1 MSTIVA
7 LLAAWSVAS
16 GSVDPSVWGFPGHR
30 VVCEIA
36 WQQMTPNAKSEAAK
50 LTQAFGAFPTFA
62 ESCVWADGQD
72 AKNIHN
78 SHWVNTSAGA
88 DAITMADCP
97 ADCVLRHLAAE
108 LSLLDDASNSD
119 AVRARALMFVGHF
132 VGDIHQPLHAGY
144 ASDRGGNGH
153 RLRGVPRG
161 GDMHYLWDSHFI
173 RNLAQDWRQYG
184 QDLHADINPIDHTV
198 WVDDGA
204 TIDGRV
210 LTWANESFRIVE
222 DYVYEGLTGPSGREL
237 GPTYLQDNLPTVE
250 RQLKKAGLRLGQ
262 LLNEVL
268 DPGY

>member
-7 LLAAWSVAS
+7 LLSAWTVAG
-16 GSVDPSVWGFPGHR
+16 GSAGPSVWGFPGHR

-36 WQQMTPNAKSEAAK
+36 WQEMTPNAKSEAAR
-50 LTQAFGAFPTFA
+50 LTLAFGGFSTFA
-62 ESCVWADGQD
+62 ESCVWADGPD

-78 SHWVNTSAGA
+78 SHWVNTSLGD

-97 ADCVLRHLAAE
+97 TDCVLRHLAAE

-119 AVRARALMFVGHF
+119 AVRARALMFIGHF

-144 ASDRGGNGH
+144 ASDRGGNRH
-153 RLRGVPRG
+153 RIRGASG
-161 GDMHYLWDSHFI
+161 GNDLHYVWDSYFI

-184 QDLHADINPIDHTV
+184 QDLHADINPIDPTV

-204 TIDGRV
+204 AIEDRM

-222 DYVYEGLTGPSGREL
+222 DYVYEGLTGPGDREL
-237 GPTYLQDNLPTVE
+237 GPTYVQGNLPTIE

-268 DPGY
+268 DP